1 MTSLPVSV
9 LDNSPVVL
17 VFEAGTDRGCALA
30 LELLAAGCRV
40 VATDQHAAS
49 LVRIGHGQS
58 TDRLFL
64 VAADATDEAQVQ
76 QVIDRARLHFGREP
90 LLCDPCADFGHSS
103 AA

>member
-9 LDNSPVVL
+9 DNSPVVL

-30 LELLAAGCRV
+30 HSLLAAGCRV

-49 LVRIGHGQS
+49 LVRISYGQS
-58 TDRLFL
+58 SDRLFL
-64 VAADATDEAQVQ
+64 VAADATDEVQVQ
-76 QVIDRARLHFGREP
+76 GVIDRARTHFGREP
-90 LLCDPCADFGHSS
+90 LLYDPCADFGQSS

>member
-1 MTSLPVSV
+1 
-9 LDNSPVVL
+9 
-17 VFEAGTDRGCALA
+17 
-30 LELLAAGCRV
+30 
-40 VATDQHAAS
+40 
-49 LVRIGHGQS
+49 
-58 TDRLFL
+58 